1 MVTIAYNN
9 DPDLRS
15 ATLLAG
21 GGEGGFWKCSC
32 LGHENSALAASPT
45 MSAAHGYSELKD
57 LPCPKR
63 QKARLLGQQSLELS
77 CPGHAFPGSKRST
90 QRPNNRSRPMGNDRK
105 THAPLPPP
113 LSLECASAGLCPEM
127 FSANV
132 RRTRKLEAPARQHT
146 RGART
151 KKTLAGGGT
160 VRSIMSH
167 YH

>member
-105 THAPLPPP
+105 THAHPPSLLSAPP
-113 LSLECASAGLCPEM
+113 LACVQRCL
-127 FSANV
+127 
-132 RRTRKLEAPARQHT
+132 
-146 RGART
+146 ART
-151 KKTLAGGGT
+151 YAERASLKRQLDNTHEALAQK
-160 VRSIMSH
+160 RRLLEEAQ
-167 YH
+167 